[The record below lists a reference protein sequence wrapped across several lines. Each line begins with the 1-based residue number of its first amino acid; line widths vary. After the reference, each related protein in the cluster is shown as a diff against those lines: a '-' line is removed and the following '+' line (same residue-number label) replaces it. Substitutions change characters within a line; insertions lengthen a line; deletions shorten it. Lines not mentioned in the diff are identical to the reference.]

1 MKRDGNLC
9 KWYLPFE
16 GCCFLNGSACYN
28 PLSVEGCDIQCRDIF
43 HNKSVEHKGYEPNA
57 TDNIFTRFEIKK
69 ALMIRK
75 GDCIAE
81 QIIPYS
87 ELEYAQVDPSFA
99 IKPAKE
105 EIKRKFS
112 EAGIYLDIIRV
123 FYNVKLYENTYGIYV
138 IGVGYHK

>member
-1 MKRDGNLC
+1 
-9 KWYLPFE
+9 
-16 GCCFLNGSACYN
+16 
-28 PLSVEGCDIQCRDIF
+28 
-43 HNKSVEHKGYEPNA
+43 
-57 TDNIFTRFEIKK
+57 
-69 ALMIRK
+69 MIRK

-123 FYNVKLYENTYGIYV
+123 FYNVELYDNTYGVYI
-138 IGVGYHK
+138 VGAGYAN

>member
-43 HNKSVEHKGYEPNA
+43 HDNNIKHKHYEPNA
-57 TDNIFTRFEIKK
+57 TDDKFTRFEIKE
-69 ALMIRK
+69 ALKIKK
-75 GDCIAE
+75 GDYIAE
-81 QIIPYS
+81 QIIPYN
-87 ELEYAQVDPSFA
+87 ELEYIKFDPNFA
-99 IKPAKE
+99 IVPAEE

-112 EAGIYLDIIRV
+112 EAGMRLDVIRV
-123 FYNVKLYENTYGIYV
+123 FYNVELYENTYGIYI

>member
-9 KWYLPFE
+9 TWYLPLE

-43 HNKSVEHKGYEPNA
+43 HDENINHKDYKPNA
-57 TDNIFTRFEIKK
+57 IDNKITRFKLKK

-75 GDCIAE
+75 GDYIAE

-87 ELEYAQVDPSFA
+87 ELECIKFDPSFA
-99 IKPAKE
+99 IVAAKE

-112 EAGIYLDIIRV
+112 EAGMHLDVIRV
-123 FYNVKLYENTYGIYV
+123 FYNVELYDNTYGVYIV
-138 IGVGYHK
+138 GVGYAN